1 MPPKLKTEAEKQKIR
16 TNIIDA
22 ARDLFVSK
30 GIEAVTMREIAKRI
44 GYSATTIYLYFADKE
59 ALLRAICDTDLLKLA
74 ATLKEVLALEDPVE
88 RLLTFGHTYALFS
101 LAYPNHYRL
110 MFMMPRP
117 VHAPESSSI
126 IYNNHEQ
133 DAYFQLKTVVNEVYE
148 AGLFKPELDDPELI
162 AQTLWAATHGVCA
175 LHNTMA
181 NDTWI
186 DWRDIETRLLAMRK
200 MIIRGMLKVPYE

>member
-74 ATLKEVLALEDPVE
+74 ATLKEVLAIEDPVE

-133 DAYFQLKTVVNEVYE
+133 DAYFQLKTLVNEVYE

>member
-74 ATLKEVLALEDPVE
+74 VTLKEVLAIEDPVE

-133 DAYFQLKTVVNEVYE
+133 DAYFQLKTLVNEVYE
-148 AGLFKPELDDPELI
+148 AGLFKPGLDDPELI